1 MINFQTKLVNVLFL
15 ICVYFQSFLIRTT
28 HEKVSLSILNHD
40 LQQLVSGSPAPG
52 RYIWL
57 SSRMKTAHLKN
68 ISDRQFFHRLPWANY
83 GNYNPE
89 ITIRIISLSLSYISE
104 LILTWSVL
112 NYRKI
117 LDSNVITKL
126 FYSI

>member
-1 MINFQTKLVNVLFL
+1 MKNFQTKLVNVLFL

-68 ISDRQFFHRLPWANY
+68 ISDRQFFHRLA
-83 GNYNPE
+83 
-89 ITIRIISLSLSYISE
+89 
-104 LILTWSVL
+104 
-112 NYRKI
+112 
-117 LDSNVITKL
+117 
-126 FYSI
+126 